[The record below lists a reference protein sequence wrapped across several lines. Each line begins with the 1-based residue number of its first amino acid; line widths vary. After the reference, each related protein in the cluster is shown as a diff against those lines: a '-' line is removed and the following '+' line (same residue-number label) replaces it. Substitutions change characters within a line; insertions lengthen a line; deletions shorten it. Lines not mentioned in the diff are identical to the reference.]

1 MLKFVL
7 SIVSGFV
14 FWAQVAAAD
23 APMERVQT
31 LQHDWAVAN
40 YELKD
45 KPQKKAFEDLLD
57 QAAAARKAFPDSVE
71 LMIWEGIIKS
81 TYAGVKG
88 GLGALGLA
96 KESRAILEK
105 ALERDGTALSGSAY
119 TSLGTLYAKVPGWP
133 IGFGDTEKARK
144 LLEKGLQI
152 NPNGIDSNYFYG
164 SFLMDRGEW
173 AAAERYLIKAQQA
186 APRPGRPEADKGRQ
200 AEISLALEQ
209 VRGKLKR

>member
-1 MLKFVL
+1 MLKSFIL
-7 SIVSGFV
+7 IVSGFIL
-14 FWAQVAAAD
+14 WAQAAAAD
-23 APMERVQT
+23 TPMDRVQT

-40 YELKD
+40 YQLKD
-45 KPQKKAFEDLLD
+45 KPQKKAFEDLLN
-57 QAAAARKAFPDSVE
+57 QMAVARKAFPESVE

-105 ALERDGTALSGSAY
+105 AIERDDSALTGSAY

-133 IGFGDTEKARK
+133 IGFGDTDKARK

-152 NPNGIDSNYFYG
+152 NPDGIDSNYFYG
-164 SFLMDRGEW
+164 SFLMDRGDW
-173 AAAERYLIKAQQA
+173 AAAERYLTKAQQA

-200 AEISLALEQ
+200 EEIRLALEQ
-209 VRGKLKR
+209 VGSKLKR